1 MTIEYRRYLPWSVLA
16 LGLLLFAVLII
27 TRPRQPA
34 PAVKARIWQVEAV
47 SVNPRSLEP
56 ILTLYGQVE
65 TPALMQAAAP
75 GKGRVWE
82 VIVKEGQHARKGQV
96 LMRLDSRD
104 FEPQVIQARSD
115 VKELEAQLEQ
125 ERLRYASDLKALKH
139 EQSLLALLKTAVAR
153 AEKLLRKNL
162 LSAAAVDKEKVE
174 YQRQSLAV
182 VARQLAVNEHQA
194 KLTQLQAKL
203 QRAQAALATAQL
215 ALERSQVIAPFD
227 GIVAKV
233 EVAEGDFVQANQVL
247 LSFYPWQKLELRAR
261 IPTPFQAEIQQA
273 LEKRIPLRA
282 QGESAGI
289 QFSAWLSRLSGS
301 ATAGGIDALFEISE
315 GGERLRLGM
324 TASLALHRPPHDNA
338 VPLPYSALYGSD
350 KIYKIVDGHLHPVKV
365 KILGDYDGDQ
375 EESWLLV
382 ASSQLHSGNKVL
394 ITHLPNAAA
403 GLPVEIKAEK

>member
-1 MTIEYRRYLPWSVLA
+1 MTIEYRRYWPWSVLA
-16 LGLLLFAVLII
+16 LGLLLFTVLII

-34 PAVKARIWQVEAV
+34 PAVKARVWQVEAV

-75 GKGRVWE
+75 GKGRVGE
-82 VIVKEGQHARKGQV
+82 VLVKEGQHARKGQV

-104 FEPQVIQARSD
+104 FEPRVIQARSD
-115 VKELEAQLEQ
+115 VEELEAQLEQ
-125 ERLRYASDLKALKH
+125 ERLRYASDLKALGH

-273 LEKRIPLRA
+273 LEKHIPLRA
-282 QGESAGI
+282 QGESAGSH
-289 QFSAWLSRLSGS
+289 FSAWLSRLSGS
-301 ATAGGIDALFEISE
+301 ATAGGIDALFEVAE

-324 TASLALHRPPHDNA
+324 TATLALRRPPHDNA

-350 KIYKIVDGHLHPVKV
+350 KVFKIVNGRLHPVTV
-365 KILGDYDGDQ
+365 NILGDYDGEQD
-375 EESWLLV
+375 ESWLLV
-382 ASSQLHSGNKVL
+382 ASNQLNSGDKVL

-403 GLPVEIKAEK
+403 GLPVEIKVEK